1 MTIAF
6 ELDQATLEEIA
17 ARQSAAGLPLPAD
30 VPSGIT
36 GRLKRGFDLVL
47 AIAAFVFLAPLFV
60 VIALMIKLSDGG
72 PVFYRHTRCGRGGL
86 PFACYKFRTMR
97 INADAHLRD
106 VLGKDTMLAEEWA
119 RHQKLKN
126 DPRIT
131 KFGRFLRKTSL
142 DELPQIFNILLGD
155 MSVIGP
161 RPVTFEELPRYGRS
175 LIYYSAARPG
185 ITGLWQVSGRNDT
198 SYAERIAFD
207 TDYVKHW
214 SIKKDI
220 SILLRTVP
228 VVLLA
233 KGAY

>member
-6 ELDQATLEEIA
+6 DLNQAALEEIA
-17 ARQSAAGLPLPAD
+17 ARQSAVGLPRPSE
-30 VPSGIT
+30 VPEGIT
-36 GRLKRGFDLVL
+36 GLPKRLFDV
-47 AIAAFVFLAPLFV
+47 AISLSALVFLLPIFL
-60 VIALMIKLSDGG
+60 IISLMIKLSDGG
-72 PVFYRHTRCGRGGL
+72 PVFYRHTRCGLGGK

-97 INADAHLRD
+97 TEADNYLAKMLKAD
-106 VLGKDTMLAEEWA
+106 KILAEEWA
-119 RHQKLKN
+119 HHQKLKN

-131 KFGRFLRKTSL
+131 RLGLLLRKTSL
-142 DELPQIFNILLGD
+142 DELPQIFNILRGD

-198 SYAERIAFD
+198 SYEDRVAFD
-207 TDYVKHW
+207 ADYVSGW
-214 SIKKDI
+214 TMGKDI
-220 SILLRTVP
+220 EILMRTIP

>member
-6 ELDQATLEEIA
+6 ELDQTALEEIA

-30 VPSGIT
+30 VPSGLT
-36 GRLKRGFDLVL
+36 GVLKRSLDLFL
-47 AIAAFVFLAPLFV
+47 AIAALIFLAPLFL

-72 PVFYRHTRCGRGGL
+72 PIFYRHTRCGRGGL

-97 INADAHLRD
+97 VNADEHLRD
-106 VLGKDTMLAEEWA
+106 VLKNDAGLAEEWA
-119 RHQKLKN
+119 HHQKLKK

-131 KFGRFLRKTSL
+131 KFGLFLRKTSL

-198 SYAERIAFD
+198 TYEERIAFD
-207 TDYVKHW
+207 TQYVKQW
-214 SIKKDI
+214 SMKKDI